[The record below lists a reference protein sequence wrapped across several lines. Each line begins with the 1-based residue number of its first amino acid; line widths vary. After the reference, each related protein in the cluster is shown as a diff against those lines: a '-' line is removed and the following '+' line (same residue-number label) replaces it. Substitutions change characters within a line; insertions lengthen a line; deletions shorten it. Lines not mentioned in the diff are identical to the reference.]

1 MFLCE
6 KMDEKHDGL
15 VIEFVMCA
23 AQILFVFTSQ
33 VCGKAA
39 AANHAAVPS
48 PRASRI
54 HFDWFKDAGNLV
66 SKGKK

>member
-1 MFLCE
+1 LKKNGE
-6 KMDEKHDGL
+6 

-39 AANHAAVPS
+39 AANANHAAVPS
-48 PRASRI
+48 LNACHI
-54 HFDWFKDAGNLV
+54 HFDWL
-66 SKGKK
+66 